1 MAAGDLLIIFGAKYL
16 FLAIP
21 AGALLYFLRQPAP
34 ERRRLLFLGV
44 LALPV
49 IYVFAKVAGALYYDP
64 RPFVQTNF
72 IPLVP
77 HGPDNG
83 FPSEH
88 TLFGA
93 AISAVVWVSGRKTGA
108 VLWALTA
115 LVGISRV
122 LAGVHHAAD
131 IFGSIALSVAVVW
144 LISGLMKRRRYL
156 NMQNTE
162 RNNDG

>member
-34 ERRRLLFLGV
+34 ERRRLLFLGAT
-44 LALPV
+44 ALPV
-49 IYVFAKVAGALYYDP
+49 IYVIAKIAGSLYYDP

-108 VLWALTA
+108 VLWVLTA

-122 LAGVHHAAD
+122 LAGVHHMVD
-131 IFGSIALSVAVVW
+131 IFGSIAISVAVVW
-144 LISGLMKRRRYL
+144 LISGSMRRRRHL
-156 NMQNTE
+156 NMQNAE
-162 RNNDG
+162 RNNGG

>member
-34 ERRRLLFLGV
+34 ERRRLLFLGAT
-44 LALPV
+44 ALPV
-49 IYVFAKVAGALYYDP
+49 IYVIAKIAGSLYYDP
-64 RPFVQTNF
+64 PPFVQTNF

-93 AISAVVWVSGRKTGA
+93 AISAVDRKSTRLNSSHSQISYA
-108 VLWALTA
+108 VFCLKKKNIFLT
-115 LVGISRV
+115 
-122 LAGVHHAAD
+122 
-131 IFGSIALSVAVVW
+131 
-144 LISGLMKRRRYL
+144 
-156 NMQNTE
+156 
-162 RNNDG
+162 

>member
-34 ERRRLLFLGV
+34 ERRRLLFLGAT
-44 LALPV
+44 ALPV

-77 HGPDNG
+77 HGQDNG

-88 TLFGA
+88 TLFCA

-108 VLWALTA
+108 VLWVLTA

-131 IFGSIALSVAVVW
+131 IFGSIAISVVVVW
-144 LISGLMKRRRYL
+144 LISGLMKQRQQL
-156 NMQNTE
+156 
-162 RNNDG
+162 

>member
-21 AGALLYFLRQPAP
+21 AGALFIFLRQPAS
-34 ERRRLLFLGV
+34 ERRRLLFLGAT
-44 LALPV
+44 ALPV
-49 IYVFAKVAGALYYDP
+49 IYVIAKIAGSLYYDP

-93 AISAVVWVSGRKTGA
+93 AISAVVWMSGRKTGA

-122 LAGVHHAAD
+122 LAGVHHMVD
-131 IFGSIALSVAVVW
+131 IFGSIAISVAVVW
-144 LISGLMKRRRYL
+144 LISGSMRRRRHL
-156 NMQNTE
+156 NMQNAE
-162 RNNDG
+162 RNNGG